1 MQKIRDENKILYAES
16 GGGGE
21 SEGYGTD
28 RQNRSLCKML
38 TKAADECIPK
48 TSGPRERQIVPS
60 ATKIKPTGL

>member
-1 MQKIRDENKILYAES
+1 MQSLEEAVNVRDN
-16 GGGGE
+16 
-21 SEGYGTD
+21 GTD

-38 TKAADECIPK
+38 TKATDECIPK